1 MLQFCLTKHHHH
13 QVVPPYIDVLGRGP
27 NFRATDQ
34 LHLRFQSEA
43 KCYFNPYRFGT
54 GIYQRLADFLGP
66 QYDIQF
72 GRDNQGFAP
81 LDENRF
87 SSLGC
92 SVIFVAFYYLC
103 GHFSLLMP
111 YWL

>member
-1 MLQFCLTKHHHH
+1 MHIYTQQYFYGE
-13 QVVPPYIDVLGRGP
+13 VIPPYIDVLGRGP

-72 GRDNQGFAP
+72 GRDNQG
-81 LDENRF
+81 
-87 SSLGC
+87 
-92 SVIFVAFYYLC
+92 IY
-103 GHFSLLMP
+103 
-111 YWL
+111 